1 MINLTPIAK
10 PIQERM
16 FEKMKVL
23 GREKAPPNKEKEAA
37 ANPPLE
43 MKDMATRTTF
53 IRMTSGQKNP
63 VVMMGGELSDDGKM
77 RAGFKDIYSPRKFVD
92 PTTTTTQHRAQVRS
106 IEMSKAAGSGAAGQK
121 EENALLG
128 VLEVDVIGGQHGKIK
143 RPMPGIKSIDV
154 QFKGGIGA
162 LRTAN
167 ISWTCWSFADLDR
180 LMSHFLSHGK
190 TVALE
195 WGWVYNKKQFEHL
208 PTLINSSGEIDKTG
222 FSDYRKAINNSK
234 GDFDF
239 MNGVVKN
246 FEFTSRDDG
255 GFDCKTDIVSTGV
268 SILNSKT
275 VSGNSAS
282 KLKLYNIKEDDSPNE
297 IKRKL
302 EEIKDDDE
310 QLKQIFYDSE
320 LSFSIFMT
328 RFDRWLLNLVDN
340 PFEEG
345 MTLSSTGEKIVLT
358 EDAKELFGYE
368 EEEHELLQYDNAG
381 DYKYVTNSFIVNK
394 KSIKEDPETEDDAVD
409 WRYDGWVRWGWFED
423 NILNKFYAMISKD
436 NADSVIGI
444 LNEFRSVN
452 RIMEDEK
459 GNISRTG
466 NFPTDKFESVR
477 IKNHQFLE
485 STNLKKYILPGQFE
499 IGDRGETGDPPLK
512 TLDKNLIQLSRI
524 VNSPDKFNSFA
535 VDSETKREGYLRNI
549 LVHTEF
555 LKECFDFTE
564 NTTISIGLQN
574 MFDGLKENHNLW
586 NFIIETDPVE
596 ANRMKIIDNN
606 VTFYPWDLGFDPKE
620 QKSEFNDV
628 GELISRGVFTFP
640 VWKNNSIVKRQN
652 LTAKLPSSMQMAAM
666 YGVNLDA
673 YTNLRGGDQ
682 NMSLTGRVAG
692 SLGKMK
698 GTKDKYKSNAD
709 LAFRMGDVGIKLG
722 RSRGDEGG
730 PLNFKDG
737 IELDAGFF
745 TDTLFEGVKGA
756 IKSELIEKI
765 SESEPAKIPDE
776 DSTTGD
782 SWLKSFGNSVKNIL
796 RSGLTMSDPR
806 LARIHVGLQTEQL
819 LQEATEELKHSYLG
833 RLASPA
839 TFPGGSED
847 FTSFIANLEHI
858 KLKVDPTKQKQID
871 SILNLYK
878 RRYDSNMKLKSNFID
893 GMRYLLDVHGE
904 SRTNNVP
911 VLVPL
916 ELELSIDGIGGIYP
930 GNSYHSNYVPNR
942 YQDEAMFQCFHV
954 NHTVDSSGWTVNLTG
969 KMRATLH
976 GLYSEIYTEEENVKY
991 LIDQLYK
998 DLKIVKRKR
1007 AKDTVK
1013 GQLFH
1018 EAAKK
1023 GKYIKLPNYKKTH
1036 HRYQYVYDTK
1046 QEMEDTDKKI
1056 YTDEQQAVI
1065 YREHGYP
1072 NLYDTKVYR
1081 TNITTSPTRFNAY
1094 QKFTIWYQGQPG
1106 DPFFHNGRKY
1116 YFSE

>member
-1 MINLTPIAK
+1 
-10 PIQERM
+10 
-16 FEKMKVL
+16 
-23 GREKAPPNKEKEAA
+23 
-37 ANPPLE
+37 
-43 MKDMATRTTF
+43 
-53 IRMTSGQKNP
+53 
-63 VVMMGGELSDDGKM
+63 
-77 RAGFKDIYSPRKFVD
+77 
-92 PTTTTTQHRAQVRS
+92 
-106 IEMSKAAGSGAAGQK
+106 
-121 EENALLG
+121 
-128 VLEVDVIGGQHGKIK
+128 
-143 RPMPGIKSIDV
+143 
-154 QFKGGIGA
+154 
-162 LRTAN
+162 
-167 ISWTCWSFADLDR
+167 
-180 LMSHFLSHGK
+180 
-190 TVALE
+190 
-195 WGWVYNKKQFEHL
+195 
-208 PTLINSSGEIDKTG
+208 
-222 FSDYRKAINNSK
+222 
-234 GDFDF
+234 
-239 MNGVVKN
+239 
-246 FEFTSRDDG
+246 
-255 GFDCKTDIVSTGV
+255 
-268 SILNSKT
+268 
-275 VSGNSAS
+275 
-282 KLKLYNIKEDDSPNE
+282 
-297 IKRKL
+297 
-302 EEIKDDDE
+302 
-310 QLKQIFYDSE
+310 
-320 LSFSIFMT
+320 
-328 RFDRWLLNLVDN
+328 
-340 PFEEG
+340 
-345 MTLSSTGEKIVLT
+345 
-358 EDAKELFGYE
+358 
-368 EEEHELLQYDNAG
+368 
-381 DYKYVTNSFIVNK
+381 
-394 KSIKEDPETEDDAVD
+394 
-409 WRYDGWVRWGWFED
+409 
-423 NILNKFYAMISKD
+423 
-436 NADSVIGI
+436 
-444 LNEFRSVN
+444 
-452 RIMEDEK
+452 
-459 GNISRTG
+459 
-466 NFPTDKFESVR
+466 
-477 IKNHQFLE
+477 
-485 STNLKKYILPGQFE
+485 
-499 IGDRGETGDPPLK
+499 
-512 TLDKNLIQLSRI
+512 
-524 VNSPDKFNSFA
+524 
-535 VDSETKREGYLRNI
+535 
-549 LVHTEF
+549 
-555 LKECFDFTE
+555 
-564 NTTISIGLQN
+564 
-574 MFDGLKENHNLW
+574 
-586 NFIIETDPVE
+586 
-596 ANRMKIIDNN
+596 MKIIDNN

-745 TDTLFEGVKGA
+745 TDTVFEGVKGA
-756 IKSELIEKI
+756 ILSPLIEKI
-765 SESEPAKIPDE
+765 SESELAKIPE
-776 DSTTGD
+776 ELSMVKRLG
-782 SWLKSFGNSVKNIL
+782 SYFFGQKK
-796 RSGLTMSDPR
+796 
-806 LARIHVGLQTEQL
+806 
-819 LQEATEELKHSYLG
+819 EELKHSYLG

-847 FTSFIANLEHI
+847 FTSFIVNLTNI
-858 KLKVDPTKQKQID
+858 KNFYRSKKVHETKQKQID

-930 GNSYHSNYVPNR
+930 GNSYQSNYVPNR

-1023 GKYIKLPNYKKTH
+1023 GKYIKLPNLKKTN

-1116 YFSE
+1116 YFPE

>member
-16 FEKMKVL
+16 FEKMRVL
-23 GREKAPPNKEKEAA
+23 GRKEKYSSTNKESETGK
-37 ANPPLE
+37 LRLQ
-43 MKDMATRTTF
+43 DMATRTTF

-63 VVMMGGELSDDGKM
+63 VVMMGGELSDDKEM
-77 RAGFKDIYSPRKFVD
+77 RVGFADIYGPKTHTFGKGIFKGEYEKSLEQNTAIYKADPSMKGNSTTEDRKKFWDANRINV
-92 PTTTTTQHRAQVRS
+92 PFPNTF
-106 IEMSKAAGSGAAGQK
+106 
-121 EENALLG
+121 
-128 VLEVDVIGGQHGKIK
+128 K

-452 RIMEDEK
+452 RIIKNEE
-459 GNISRTG
+459 
-466 NFPTDKFESVR
+466 PTNTFESVK
-477 IKNHQFLE
+477 IKNHKFLE

-499 IGDRGETGDPPLK
+499 IGDRGEPEDPPLK

-745 TDTLFEGVKGA
+745 TDTVFEGVKGA
-756 IKSELIEKI
+756 ILSPLIEKI
-765 SESEPAKIPDE
+765 SESELAKIPE
-776 DSTTGD
+776 ELSMVKRLG
-782 SWLKSFGNSVKNIL
+782 SYIFGQKK
-796 RSGLTMSDPR
+796 
-806 LARIHVGLQTEQL
+806 
-819 LQEATEELKHSYLG
+819 EELKHSYLG

-847 FTSFIANLEHI
+847 FTSFIVNLTNI
-858 KLKVDPTKQKQID
+858 KNFYIRKKVYETKQKQID

-930 GNSYHSNYVPNR
+930 GNSYQSNYVPNR

-1023 GKYIKLPNYKKTH
+1023 GKYIKLPNLKKTN
-1036 HRYQYVYDTK
+1036 HRYQYVYDVK

-1072 NLYDTKVYR
+1072 NLFDTKGYR
-1081 TNITTSPTRFNAY
+1081 TNITTSPTRFKAY
-1094 QKFTIWYQGQPG
+1094 QKFTILYQGQPG

>member
-1 MINLTPIAK
+1 MNLTPIAK

-23 GREKAPPNKEKEAA
+23 GREKAPPNNEKADA

-63 VVMMGGELSDDGKM
+63 VVMMGGELSEDKEM
-77 RAGFKDIYSPRKFVD
+77 MAGFKDIYGSR
-92 PTTTTTQHRAQVRS
+92 TQES
-106 IEMSKAAGSGAAGQK
+106 NIKMGLSKGRGTPINFGYHQP
-121 EENALLG
+121 NTF
-128 VLEVDVIGGQHGKIK
+128 K

-345 MTLSSTGEKIVLT
+345 MTLNSTGEKIVLT
-358 EDAKELFGYE
+358 EKAKELFGYE
-368 EEEHELLQYDNAG
+368 EEEHELIQHVNAG

-394 KSIKEDPETEDDAVD
+394 KSIKEDSETEDDAVD

-499 IGDRGETGDPPLK
+499 IGARGDAEHPPLK

-745 TDTLFEGVKGA
+745 TDTVFEGVKGA
-756 IKSELIEKI
+756 ILSPLIEKI
-765 SESEPAKIPDE
+765 SESELAKIPE
-776 DSTTGD
+776 ELSMVKRLG
-782 SWLKSFGNSVKNIL
+782 SYIFGQKK
-796 RSGLTMSDPR
+796 
-806 LARIHVGLQTEQL
+806 
-819 LQEATEELKHSYLG
+819 EELKHSYLG

-930 GNSYHSNYVPNR
+930 GNSYQSNYVPNR

-1072 NLYDTKVYR
+1072 NLFDTKGYR
-1081 TNITTSPTRFNAY
+1081 TNITTSPTRSKAY
-1094 QKFTIWYQGQPG
+1094 QKFTILYQGQPG

-1116 YFSE
+1116 YFPE